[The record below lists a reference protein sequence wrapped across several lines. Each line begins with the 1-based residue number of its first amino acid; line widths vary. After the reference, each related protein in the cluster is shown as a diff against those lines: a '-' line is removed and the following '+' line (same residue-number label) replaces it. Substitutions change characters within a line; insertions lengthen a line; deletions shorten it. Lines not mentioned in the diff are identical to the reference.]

1 MAQIDNS
8 LHGDLHPS
16 LPSPQ
21 NPHFCYFISGSLR
34 RPLPISSS
42 PSSISSLPAPSQ
54 LSSMQHRKPTSSRGQ
69 SQAAHTKRV
78 LGESTG
84 GGTSGRPRE
93 RERERGLP
101 VAAGRRRV
109 IASFSSR
116 ASCSQ
121 LILQARR
128 LHQSGENPLA
138 DSIMQEV

>member
-1 MAQIDNS
+1 METCILLYPRLKIPISAILYLGLCAALCPS
-8 LHGDLHPS
+8 LRLPAPS
-16 LPSPQ
+16 LPSQLHPSCQ
-21 NPHFCYFISGSLR
+21 ACSTGS
-34 RPLPISSS
+34 P
-42 PSSISSLPAPSQ
+42 PAPEGKVRRRTQ
-54 LSSMQHRKPTSSRGQ
+54 RG
-69 SQAAHTKRV
+69 SWERARG
-78 LGESTG
+78 GEHLVD
-84 GGTSGRPRE
+84 P
-93 RERERGLP
+93 ERERGLP